1 MKFGDRIR
9 KLFGMDVVGDEDW
22 DDLADLLVEGDLGAA
37 FADEAVGE
45 LKRLCAAK
53 GIRSGAEA
61 RKALKDVLAV
71 HAKAVS
77 IAPQPGGLNVVMLL
91 GVNGV
96 GKTTT
101 SAKLARYWIAGG
113 YAHSAILAAGDTFRA
128 AAIEQLRA
136 HGERLGMRV
145 VAQERGSDS
154 GAVLFDAIEAANADG
169 TDLVLADTAGRMHTK
184 QNLIK
189 ELEKMD
195 KIVSARAD
203 SSRYRRLLVV
213 DATTGQNALRQAE
226 AFAGAVRIDG
236 LVLTKYDS
244 SARGGVAL
252 AIARELGIPTA
263 FLCDGERYEDI
274 RPFDADAYLNEFLG
288 LDSL

>member
-9 KLFGMDVVGDEDW
+9 KLLGMDIIGDDDW

-37 FADEAVGE
+37 FADEAVTE
-45 LKRLCAAK
+45 LKRLCATR
-53 GIRSGAEA
+53 GIRSGDEA
-61 RKALKDVLAV
+61 RKALKDVLAAN
-71 HAKAVS
+71 AKAVS
-77 IAPQPGGLNVVMLL
+77 IAPRAGGLNVVMLL

-101 SAKLARYWIAGG
+101 SAKLAKCWLDGG
-113 YAHSAILAAGDTFRA
+113 QAHLAILAAGDTFRA
-128 AAIEQLRA
+128 AAIEQLRM
-136 HGERLGMRV
+136 HGERLGIRV

-154 GAVLFDAIEAANADG
+154 GAVLFDAIEAATAIG
-169 TDLVLADTAGRMHTK
+169 ADLVIADTAGRMHTK

-195 KIVSARAD
+195 KIVSAKAD
-203 SSRYRRLLVV
+203 VSRYRRLLVV
-213 DATTGQNALRQAE
+213 DATTGQNALRQAA
-226 AFAGAVRIDG
+226 AFAEAVTVDG

-252 AIARELGIPTA
+252 AIARDLGIPTA
-263 FLCDGERYEDI
+263 FICDGERYEDI
-274 RPFDADAYLNEFLG
+274 RPFDADRYLDEFLG
-288 LDSL
+288 LDS